1 MSSTAQE
8 LARLAETI
16 RPETKAFIDGRFVDS
31 ASGKSFDTIN
41 PATGK
46 VVASVAETD
55 REDVDRAV
63 AAARSAFNKGS
74 WRNLAPRDRKVALL
88 RLADLVEKHQEEF
101 AVLECLDTGKPVLDA
116 LNADVP
122 DAIATLRWHAEA
134 IDKIY
139 DAVSPTSADIVSMVV
154 REPIGVVGAVIPWNF
169 PLAITA
175 VKIGPVLAGGNSIV
189 IKPAEQT
196 PLTALRLAALAA
208 EAGIPDG
215 VINVL
220 PGYGETSGQALGR
233 RSRHCRAG

>member
-31 ASGKSFDTIN
+31 ASGKSFNTIN

-169 PLAITA
+169 PL
-175 VKIGPVLAGGNSIV
+175 
-189 IKPAEQT
+189 
-196 PLTALRLAALAA
+196 
-208 EAGIPDG
+208 
-215 VINVL
+215 
-220 PGYGETSGQALGR
+220 
-233 RSRHCRAG
+233 